1 MKWGF
6 LLLLAAV
13 GFFGWL
19 EAETSKPLFPAIT
32 YDINSTSTPP
42 AVSDV
47 EPPLQEHIK
56 TPAPLRGIYMT
67 SWVAGTPS
75 IRQKVVT
82 LIRDTEVNALVID
95 VKDYSGMIA
104 FDTDDSYINS
114 FGSEDVRIRDL
125 GEFIQALHEEDIYTI
140 ARISVFQDPYF
151 TKHRPQFAVYRKDGS
166 TIWKDRKGLSWVDPA
181 SREMWE
187 YIVTVAKASEK
198 IGFDELNFDYV
209 RFPSDGNMSDISYPV
224 WDGVVPKSDVIA
236 EFFAYLDKELE
247 ELNVPISVDL
257 FGFVTTNTDDLNI
270 GQVLEKAAPH
280 VDYIAP
286 MVYPSHYPPNY
297 DGFANPAAHPYE
309 IVFEAMTEASR
320 RLTAA
325 SSSPAKLR
333 PWLQDFDL
341 GATYTADMIQKEH
354 QAVYDA
360 GLDSWM
366 MWDPKNVYTKG
377 AYK

>member
-1 MKWGF
+1 MKWA
-6 LLLLAAV
+6 LLFFFAAA

-19 EAETSKPLFPAIT
+19 EAGTREQFFAPIT
-32 YDINSTSTPP
+32 YDINSTSSPP
-42 AVSDV
+42 VLSVV
-47 EPPLQEHIK
+47 EPPSPEHIK
-56 TPAPLRGIYMT
+56 TPTPVRGIYMT

-75 IRQKVVT
+75 IRQKVVK
-82 LIRDTEVNALVID
+82 LIRDTEINAVVID
-95 VKDYSGMIA
+95 VKDYSGMVA
-104 FDTDDSYINS
+104 FDTNDPYIDS
-114 FGSEDVRIRDL
+114 FGSEEIRIRDL
-125 GEFIQALHEEDIYTI
+125 GEFIQTLHAEGVYAI

-151 TKHRPQFAVYRKDGS
+151 ARHRPQFAVHRKDGV
-166 TIWKDRKGLSWVDPA
+166 TVWKDRKGLSWADPA

-187 YIVTVAKASEK
+187 YTVAIAKESEK

-224 WDGVVPKSDVIA
+224 WDGVIPKSDVIA
-236 EFFAYLDKELE
+236 DFFAYLDKELE
-247 ELNVPISVDL
+247 ELQVPISVDL

-297 DGFANPAAHPYE
+297 NGLVNPAAHPYE
-309 IVFEAMTEASR
+309 IIFEAMTEASR
-320 RLTAA
+320 RLIAA
-325 SSSPAKLR
+325 SSSPSKLR
-333 PWLQDFDL
+333 PWLQDFNL
-341 GATYTADMIQKEH
+341 GAAYTADMIKKQHKG
-354 QAVYDA
+354 VYDA

-366 MWDPKNVYTKG
+366 MWDPKNVYTSG